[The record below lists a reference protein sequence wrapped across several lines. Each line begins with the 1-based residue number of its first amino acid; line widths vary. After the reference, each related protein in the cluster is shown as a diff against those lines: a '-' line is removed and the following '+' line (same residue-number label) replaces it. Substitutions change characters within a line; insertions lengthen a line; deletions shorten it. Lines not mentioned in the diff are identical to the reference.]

1 MEHRVGV
8 RAELQRLG
16 VAVAALIA
24 REVREA
30 AVGRRDE
37 LLGIGAE
44 GPGAAEGAG
53 ELREPL
59 LPALEL
65 LRCGGAVVAPEHP
78 EHLAEGYTGDLIAL
92 ALEGVQNPLVE
103 RGDAQRASHGRQ
115 TISASGE
122 GGYLRREPRQLL
134 PRRDGLRGQLRAHVG
149 EGGIEYVARQ
159 HGAQQQ
165 IRIRRM
171 LRQLLEYGRGDGGV
185 TVAAAVE
192 DRAHG
197 AGILAAGVRDVAV
210 GDEELDVRAAAMMSV
225 LANTAQRLC
234 QLALMRGE
242 PAAAQRAVPDA
253 PLAGRKRKS
262 RNLGFLRIFGDFLC
276 AQKVTR
282 RRHGHADSPTNS
294 PPKTHDSQPFTI

>member
-44 GPGAAEGAG
+44 GSGAAEGAG

-92 ALEGVQNPLVE
+92 ALRIPSLSEVTHSGLPTAARRFLPW
-103 RGDAQRASHGRQ
+103 GRAD
-115 TISASGE
+115 ICAASRVSSSRVGMAC
-122 GGYLRREPRQLL
+122 GASC
-134 PRRDGLRGQLRAHVG
+134 AHVG
-149 EGGIEYVARQ
+149 EGGIEHVARQ

-165 IRIRRM
+165 IRIRRP
-171 LRQLLEYGRGDGGV
+171 R
-185 TVAAAVE
+185 
-192 DRAHG
+192 
-197 AGILAAGVRDVAV
+197 
-210 GDEELDVRAAAMMSV
+210 
-225 LANTAQRLC
+225 
-234 QLALMRGE
+234 
-242 PAAAQRAVPDA
+242 PARWP
-253 PLAGRKRKS
+253 S
-262 RNLGFLRIFGDFLC
+262 R
-276 AQKVTR
+276 
-282 RRHGHADSPTNS
+282 
-294 PPKTHDSQPFTI
+294 

>member
-1 MEHRVGV
+1 MSEVTHSG
-8 RAELQRLG
+8 LPT
-16 VAVAALIA
+16 AA
-24 REVREA
+24 
-30 AVGRRDE
+30 RRFQ
-37 LLGIGAE
+37 
-44 GPGAAEGAG
+44 P
-53 ELREPL
+53 
-59 LPALEL
+59 
-65 LRCGGAVVAPEHP
+65 
-78 EHLAEGYTGDLIAL
+78 
-92 ALEGVQNPLVE
+92 
-103 RGDAQRASHGRQ
+103 RG
-115 TISASGE
+115 GE

-149 EGGIEYVARQ
+149 EGGIEHVARQ

-197 AGILAAGVRDVAV
+197 ADILAVGVRAVAV

-242 PAAAQRAVPDA
+242 SAAAQRAVLEQR
-253 PLAGRKRKS
+253 PLDGARAHVNSQLEHSFLLLLDKS
-262 RNLGFLRIFGDFLC
+262 N
-276 AQKVTR
+276 
-282 RRHGHADSPTNS
+282 
-294 PPKTHDSQPFTI
+294 